1 MPRDALAAPCDLPC
15 DKAIALKR
23 IVCREMNA
31 NYSKLSL
38 GLVVSVVSVLLF
50 ALASF
55 NRDEGQALA
64 WSFEQDVERLE
75 QKIALPAKQQALRL
89 IHLQP
94 GANSRHFEAVSKEIQ
109 AISASGGDWLLSY
122 WLRPASRRLWMVMY
136 GHING
141 ECVGLYWAN
150 DKVSKKT
157 CRNDLK
163 LGLSPK
169 LAMEKSGWAFDS
181 ASMVVT
187 QHKAGRIESFLIA
200 RAGFGLHEILSYKS
214 SDLVAALQELAWDY

>member
-75 QKIALPAKQQALRL
+75 QKIALPAKQQA
-89 IHLQP
+89 
-94 GANSRHFEAVSKEIQ
+94 
-109 AISASGGDWLLSY
+109 
-122 WLRPASRRLWMVMY
+122 
-136 GHING
+136 
-141 ECVGLYWAN
+141 
-150 DKVSKKT
+150 
-157 CRNDLK
+157 
-163 LGLSPK
+163 
-169 LAMEKSGWAFDS
+169 
-181 ASMVVT
+181 
-187 QHKAGRIESFLIA
+187 
-200 RAGFGLHEILSYKS
+200 
-214 SDLVAALQELAWDY
+214 